1 MLHTFSA
8 QQTETPSSTDSEVF
22 RMSGWYGSM
31 DMGGLGHPHDGGGPG
46 EFFRAHGVEEENAVG
61 MSYSELHPQQSVVT
75 TATSSSGYSMK
86 AVAKKAGYGL
96 VAGAVIG
103 MVLLRVPMYNN
114 MMTKD
119 KSWQAAAVG
128 AAIAV
133 PLASMYA

>member
-1 MLHTFSA
+1 
-8 QQTETPSSTDSEVF
+8 
-22 RMSGWYGSM
+22 MSGWYGSM
-31 DMGGLGHPHDGGGPG
+31 DMGGLGHPHDGDGD
-46 EFFRAHGVEEENAVG
+46 FFRSHNMSQEAASG
-61 MSYSELHPQQSVVT
+61 MTDAQLHPPTQETMMV
-75 TATSSSGYSMK
+75 SSSGYSMK
-86 AVAKKAGYGL
+86 DVAKKAGIGL

>member
-1 MLHTFSA
+1 
-8 QQTETPSSTDSEVF
+8 
-22 RMSGWYGSM
+22 MSGWYGSM
-31 DMGGLGHPHDGGGPG
+31 DMGGLGHPHDGDGD
-46 EFFRAHGVEEENAVG
+46 FFRSHDMSQEAAAG
-61 MSYSELHPQQSVVT
+61 MTDAQLHPPTQETMMV
-75 TATSSSGYSMK
+75 SSSGYSMK
-86 AVAKKAGYGL
+86 DVAKKAGIGL

-133 PLASMYA
+133 PLATMYA

>member
-1 MLHTFSA
+1 
-8 QQTETPSSTDSEVF
+8 
-22 RMSGWYGSM
+22 MSGWYGSM
-31 DMGGLGHPHDGGGPG
+31 DMGGLGHPHMGDGD
-46 EFFRAHGVEEENAVG
+46 FIRAHNMSQEAAAAEEMTYAQ
-61 MSYSELHPQQSVVT
+61 LHPQQSVVT

-86 AVAKKAGYGL
+86 DVAKKAGIGL

-133 PLASMYA
+133 PLATMYA